1 VKRLVEPNPLVKPFR
16 RLNCRIVIKATPNA
30 PRDELMGW
38 LGDTLKVKIHAP
50 ALDGRANEAL
60 CAFLAFTLGLPK
72 RSVSL
77 VQGEKSRQKL
87 VQIDGLDMAGV
98 KSRLL
103 VQALKSK

>member
-1 VKRLVEPNPLVKPFR
+1 
-16 RLNCRIVIKATPNA
+16 
-30 PRDELMGW
+30 MGW